1 MRPGCQVA
9 PLAGFS
15 FLDECRELSKSPQF
29 ASRLTVPANR
39 TRLKIMRV
47 LVVEDDDDLRRLVVQ
62 ALRENQYAVDDA
74 ADGHDG
80 LYKATTWEYDAIVLD
95 LMLPRIPGL
104 ELLRRLRKTHQTP
117 VLILSA
123 RDTMPDRVEGLDQGA
138 DDYLVKPFGLPELL
152 ARLRALIRRAAGK
165 GESVIEIGEIRIDT
179 RTRTVTRNSD
189 SVPLTAR
196 EYSLVELLTLRGGE
210 LVTRTQIYDH
220 LFDENDDTLSNLVE
234 VHVSNVRKKLG
245 KQFIETRRGQG
256 YIVNLTGQS
265 PASDSDEDDL
275 HG

>member
-1 MRPGCQVA
+1 MSDLGPRNMR
-9 PLAGFS
+9 
-15 FLDECRELSKSPQF
+15 
-29 ASRLTVPANR
+29 
-39 TRLKIMRV
+39 I

-62 ALRENQYAVDDA
+62 ALRENGYAVDDA
-74 ADGHDG
+74 GDGHDG
-80 LYKATTWEYDAIVLD
+80 LFKATTWEYDAVVLD
-95 LMLPRIPGL
+95 VMLPRISGL

-123 RDTMPDRVEGLDQGA
+123 RDTLPDRVEGLDQGA

-152 ARLRALIRRAAGK
+152 ARLRALIRRSAGK
-165 GESVIEIGEIRIDT
+165 AESVIEIGEVKIDIRS
-179 RTRTVTRNSD
+179 RTVTRGND
-189 SVPLTAR
+189 SVSLTAR
-196 EYSLVELLTLRGGE
+196 EYSLVELLGMHCGE

-245 KQFIETRRGQG
+245 KEFIETRRGQG
-256 YIVNLTGQS
+256 YIVNPTGRS
-265 PASDSDEDDL
+265 SALDSDEDDL